1 MATQKKIPLEG
12 KVAGELGVVVS
23 FLDPKLK
30 ARAKQDAG
38 PSARWPLRRTI
49 AFVLVCSFVGWSAF
63 FAAIY
68 FLFQLF

>member
-1 MATQKKIPLEG
+1 MATQKKIPIQG
-12 KVAGELGVVVS
+12 KIAEELGVVIS

-30 ARAKQDAG
+30 ARTEQEAD

-49 AFVLVCSFVGWSAF
+49 AFVLACSLIGWGAF

-68 FLFQLF
+68 FLFRLF